1 MKSTVKHILAAF
13 MFGAV
18 VLGGLPAAAQD
29 THVITMQQA
38 DIRSFIDDVAIVT
51 GRTFLVDQRVNGQ
64 VTISS
69 EQALTKSEV
78 FTVFKD
84 VMRVHGY
91 AVTRTVNGEYRIE
104 PLQGAAASAPFV
116 INSGASGTFSTTVI
130 RLQHADAAQAARLIK
145 PAMHPQGV
153 LTANPNGSIIVIT
166 DFPENIRKAREIVK
180 ALDTDNRIVETF
192 QLTHMRAI
200 DAQDAMRSLIDA
212 QSKMKIITVPTSNTL
227 ILEGEGR
234 EVARILP
241 ILRQMDVPGGITRG
255 AVSVVPLRFADG
267 ASVIDILIA
276 LLPAY
281 IEEGSPPP
289 TVAYEPSSNTIII
302 SASPDTQEALE
313 SVIRQLDKR
322 RPQVLVEAMVVE
334 ISDTAAKALGVEFA
348 IGGVD
353 GSVVPFVGTNFLQQ
367 PGDVLALTGALVGQQ
382 AGLDTS
388 AAQSAA
394 VNALLGIPGTVLGA
408 GVQTDD
414 GFFSVIA
421 NAIATDENSNILST
435 PFVTTLDNEPASF
448 LVGQEI
454 PIATGESLGQDNLN
468 AFRTFDRQEVGIK
481 LDVLPQISE
490 GDVIRLELKQEV
502 SSIAGALTTLAQD
515 FVTNT
520 REIETTVLANDR
532 EIIVLGGLI
541 QDDEQISFEKVP
553 VLGDVPILGNLFK
566 SESKSRVRTN
576 LMVFL
581 RPTIIRNGAD
591 ARPLTQERLRYL
603 RDEDLRQTGR
613 SFSKIDPLIETPV
626 ENTSIPV
633 TP

>member
-1 MKSTVKHILAAF
+1 MNTIAKTIMTAALLSAAIPPSLAI
-13 MFGAV
+13 
-18 VLGGLPAAAQD
+18 AQE

-51 GRTFLVDQRVNGQ
+51 GKTFLVDQRVNGQ

-69 EQALTKSEV
+69 EQSLSKAEV

-91 AVTRTVNGEYRIE
+91 AVTRTATGDYRIG
-104 PLQGAAASAPFV
+104 PLQGAAADAPFV
-116 INSGASGTFSTTVI
+116 NAAGASGTFATTVI
-130 RLQHADAAQAARLIK
+130 RLNHADAAEAARLIK
-145 PAMHPQGV
+145 PALHPQGV
-153 LTANPNGSIIVIT
+153 LTANPNGSLIVIT
-166 DFPENIRKAREIVK
+166 DFPENIRKAREIVA
-180 ALDTDNRIVETF
+180 ALDTDNRIVRTV
-192 QLTHMRAI
+192 QLTNMRAI
-200 DAQDAMRSLIDA
+200 DAEDAMKSLGGTQPKFKVIA
-212 QSKMKIITVPTSNTL
+212 VPGSNSI
-227 ILEGEGR
+227 ILEGEAG
-234 EVARILP
+234 EVSRLVP
-241 ILRQMDVPGGITRG
+241 ILQQMDQPSSITRG

-267 ASVIDILIA
+267 ASVIEILTT

-281 IEEGSPPP
+281 IKEGDTPP
-289 TVAYEPSSNTIII
+289 TVAYEPSSNTIIM
-302 SASPDTQEALE
+302 SASPETQESLE
-313 SVIRQLDKR
+313 SVIRQLDQR

-334 ISDTAAKALGVEFA
+334 ISDTAAEALGVEFA
-348 IGGVD
+348 IGGVE
-353 GSVVPFVGTNFLQQ
+353 GSAVPFFGTNFNQQ
-367 PGDVLALTGALVGQQ
+367 PGNILGLTGALIGEE
-382 AGLDTS
+382 AGLDTG
-388 AAQSAA
+388 AAQTAA
-394 VNALLGIPGTVLGA
+394 INALLGLPGTVLGG
-408 GVQTDD
+408 GVQSGD

-454 PIATGESLGQDNLN
+454 PIATGESLGADNLN

-481 LDVLPQISE
+481 LNVLPQISE

-502 SSIAGALTTLAQD
+502 SSIAGALTTLAED

-520 REIETTVLANDR
+520 REIETTVLANDG

-541 QDDEQISFEKVP
+541 QDDEQINFEKVP
-553 VLGDVPILGNLFK
+553 ILGDVPLLGNLFK
-566 SESKSRVRTN
+566 SESTSRVRTN

-613 SFSKIDPLIETPV
+613 SSSKIDVLIEPDR
-626 ENTSIPV
+626 
-633 TP
+633 

>member
-1 MKSTVKHILAAF
+1 MKHMFKTLAA
-13 MFGAV
+13 AALLS
-18 VLGGLPAAAQD
+18 VLMPAYQAAAQE

-51 GRTFLVDQRVNGQ
+51 GKTFLVDQRVNGQ

-69 EQALTKSEV
+69 EQSLSKAEV

-91 AVTRTVNGEYRIE
+91 AVTRTATGDYRINL
-104 PLQGAAASAPFV
+104 LQGAAADAPFV
-116 INSGASGTFSTTVI
+116 NVEGASGQLATTVI
-130 RLQHADAAQAARLIK
+130 RLKFADAAQAARLIK
-145 PAMHPQGV
+145 PALHPQGV
-153 LTANPNGSIIVIT
+153 LTANPNGSLIVIT
-166 DFPENIRKAREIVK
+166 DFPENIRKARKIVE
-180 ALDTDNRIVETF
+180 ALDTDNRIVRTV
-192 QLTHMRAI
+192 QLTNMRAI
-200 DAQDAMRSLIDA
+200 DAEDAMKSLGGA
-212 QSKMKIITVPTSNTL
+212 QPKFKVIAVPGSNSL
-227 ILEGEGR
+227 ILEGEAG
-234 EVARILP
+234 EVSRLVP
-241 ILRQMDVPGGITRG
+241 ILQQMDQPSAITRG

-267 ASVIDILIA
+267 ASVIEILIT

-281 IEEGSPPP
+281 INEGETPP
-289 TVAYEPSSNTIII
+289 TVAYEPSSNTII
-302 SASPDTQEALE
+302 
-313 SVIRQLDKR
+313 
-322 RPQVLVEAMVVE
+322 M
-334 ISDTAAKALGVEFA
+334 KALGVEFA
-348 IGGVD
+348 IGGVE
-353 GSVVPFVGTNFLQQ
+353 GSAVPFFGTNFNQQ
-367 PGDVLALTGALVGQQ
+367 PGNVLALTGALVGEE

-394 VNALLGIPGTVLGA
+394 VNALLGLPGTVLGGGA
-408 GVQTDD
+408 RSDD

-502 SSIAGALTTLAQD
+502 SSIAGALSTLAED

-532 EIIVLGGLI
+532 EIIV
-541 QDDEQISFEKVP
+541 P
-553 VLGDVPILGNLFK
+553 
-566 SESKSRVRTN
+566 
-576 LMVFL
+576 
-581 RPTIIRNGAD
+581 
-591 ARPLTQERLRYL
+591 
-603 RDEDLRQTGR
+603 
-613 SFSKIDPLIETPV
+613 
-626 ENTSIPV
+626 
-633 TP
+633 

>member
-1 MKSTVKHILAAF
+1 MKTIMKKTMKTILATACLTS
-13 MFGAV
+13 A
-18 VLGGLPAAAQD
+18 LSAALPACTAFAQE
-29 THVITMQQA
+29 THVITMQQS

-51 GRTFLVDQRVNGQ
+51 GKTFLVDQRVNGQ

-69 EQALTKSEV
+69 EQSLTKAEV
-78 FTVFKD
+78 FMVFKD

-91 AVTRTVNGEYRIE
+91 AVTRTATGDYRIGL
-104 PLQGAAASAPFV
+104 LQGAAADAPFV
-116 INSGASGTFSTTVI
+116 NVEGAAGAFATTTI
-130 RLQHADAAQAARLIK
+130 RLKYADAAEAARLIK
-145 PAMHPQGV
+145 PALHPQGV
-153 LTANPNGSIIVIT
+153 LTANPNGSLIVIT

-180 ALDTDNRIVETF
+180 ALDTDNRIVQTV
-192 QLTHMRAI
+192 QLAHMRAI
-200 DAQDAMRSLIDA
+200 DAEDAMRSLGGA
-212 QSKMKIITVPTSNTL
+212 QPKYKVIAVPGANSL
-227 ILEGEGR
+227 VLEGEAAEISR
-234 EVARILP
+234 LVP
-241 ILRQMDVPGGITRG
+241 ILRQMDVPSAITRG
-255 AVSVVPLRFADG
+255 PVSVVPLRFADG
-267 ASVIDILIA
+267 ASVIEILTT

-281 IEEGSPPP
+281 VREGDAPPS
-289 TVAYEPSSNTIII
+289 VAYEPSSNTIII

-313 SVIRQLDKR
+313 TVIRQLDQR

-348 IGGVD
+348 IGGAN
-353 GSVVPFVGTNFLQQ
+353 GNAVPFLGTNFEQQ
-367 PGDVLALTGALVGQQ
+367 PGNVLALTGALVAEQ
-382 AGLDTS
+382 AGFDTGP
-388 AAQSAA
+388 AQAAA
-394 VNALLGIPGTVLGA
+394 VNALLGLPGTVLGV
-408 GVQTDD
+408 GVGNDD

-421 NAIATDENSNILST
+421 NAIETDENSNILST

-468 AFRTFDRQEVGIK
+468 AFRTFDRQEIGIK

-490 GDVIRLELKQEV
+490 GDVIRLEIKQEV
-502 SSIAGALTTLAQD
+502 SSVAGALTTLAQD

-541 QDDEQISFEKVP
+541 QDDEQIEFEKVP
-553 VLGDVPILGNLFK
+553 LLGDAPIIGNLFR
-566 SESKSRVRTN
+566 SESTSRVRTN

-613 SFSKIDPLIETPV
+613 SFSKIDPFIEQEP
-626 ENTSIPV
+626 
-633 TP
+633 